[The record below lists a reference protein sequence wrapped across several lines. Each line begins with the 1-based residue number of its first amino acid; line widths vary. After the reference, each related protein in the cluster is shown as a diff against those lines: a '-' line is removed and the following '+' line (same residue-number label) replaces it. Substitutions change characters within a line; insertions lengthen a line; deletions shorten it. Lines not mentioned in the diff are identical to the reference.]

1 MMEECIKKEITIEQW
16 VGLSKEGICL
26 PVKVRVEG
34 DSMTPLIRNGRDQVM
49 VLPLWRS
56 PRVGDIV
63 LFASHYQKNA
73 WVLHRVWRMRAG
85 KIQTLGDGRV
95 DPDIWMPMEEVKGLA
110 VRIGRGEKVIDP
122 NTSFWYLFGRI
133 WMASRFLRKGVL
145 KIKRMAAKHKM
156 GFFML

>member
-1 MMEECIKKEITIEQW
+1 MMDERIKKEITIEQW
-16 VGLSKEGICL
+16 VRLSKEGICF

-34 DSMTPLIRNGRDQVM
+34 DSMSPLIRNGRDQVM

-95 DPDIWMPMEEVKGLA
+95 DPDICMPLEEVKGLA
-110 VRIGRGEKVIDP
+110 VRIERGEKLIDP
-122 NTSFWYLFGRI
+122 NASFWYLLGRI
-133 WMASRFLRKGVL
+133 WMTSRLLRKGVR
-145 KIKRMAAKHKM
+145 KVKRGAAKHKI